1 MSRTRETTETAES
14 RRPVGG
20 LQLLALGV
28 NGIVGV
34 GIFFA
39 PADIARQA
47 PGGASVLVFV
57 ATALAL
63 SPVALA
69 FATLGRRFGED
80 GGPVV
85 YARAAFGALPSFLV
99 GWVAY
104 VSAIASAAA
113 VMSAL
118 TISVAPGIG
127 VETPLG
133 LRAIAGGL
141 VTALALVCATGIVVS
156 ARAWTT
162 LTVLKL
168 MPLVA
173 LVVASLLQGLPAAP
187 AAPMPAAADPTSG
200 SWLSA
205 ALTATFAF
213 IGFEIVPVIA
223 GQVRSP
229 SRVVPAATL
238 GSLALASV
246 LYVALQAACVA
257 ALPGLAASPAPLAEA
272 AAIYGGPWLGRLVV
286 AGTSVSALGIA
297 LGMMVTTPRYLSVLA
312 SGESLAGLDRMND
325 RGVPTRALFVTWLL
339 VMALVQAR
347 TRGELFALSAF
358 AVLAQFVVT
367 AASLAA
373 LAHRRE
379 RGLSPRHGW
388 ISIPAAA
395 VGLTISAGATSR
407 EFLTAG
413 GAILL
418 GLALLWISRL
428 GRGLP
433 LKENGAKTSEEAR

>member
-1 MSRTRETTETAES
+1 MSRGRGATRDETS
-14 RRPVGG
+14 GPRPVGA

-39 PADIARQA
+39 PAQVAQKA

-63 SPVALA
+63 APVALA

-85 YARAAFGALPSFLV
+85 FARAAFGTLPSFLV

-104 VSAIASAAA
+104 VSAIASASA
-113 VMSAL
+113 VMSGL
-118 TISVAPGIG
+118 TASVAPAIG
-127 VETPLG
+127 LGTPHGHG
-133 LRAIAGGL
+133 LMAAAI
-141 VTALALVCATGIVVS
+141 VTALAAVCATGIVVS
-156 ARAWTT
+156 ARTWTT

-168 MPLVA
+168 VPLVC
-173 LVVASLLQGLPAAP
+173 LVAASLFHKLPPSAP
-187 AAPMPAAADPTSG
+187 PPADPSLG

-205 ALTATFAF
+205 ALTATFAYQ
-213 IGFEIVPVIA
+213 GFEIVPVIA

-238 GSLALASV
+238 GSLALASM

-257 ALPGLAASPAPLAEA
+257 ALPGLASSRAPLAEA
-272 AAIYGGPWLGRLVV
+272 ATIYGGPLLGRLVA
-286 AGTSVSALGIA
+286 AGTSVSALGIS
-297 LGMMVTTPRYLSVLA
+297 LGMMVTTPRYLSALA
-312 SGESLAGLDRMND
+312 SGESLGGLDRVNA
-325 RGVPTRALFVTWLL
+325 RGVPARALGVTWLL
-339 VMALVQAR
+339 VMALIQVE
-347 TRGELFALSAF
+347 TLGELFALSAF
-358 AVLAQFVVT
+358 AVLTQFVVT

-373 LAHRRE
+373 LARRSE
-379 RGLSPRHGW
+379 RGLTPRHAW
-388 ISIPAAA
+388 ISVPAAA
-395 VGLTISAGATSR
+395 VGLTIAAGATSR

-413 GAILL
+413 AAILL
-418 GLALLWISRL
+418 GLALRAVSRL
-428 GRGLP
+428 GPRRL
-433 LKENGAKTSEEAR
+433 LTENGRSSEEAQ